1 MTNHR
6 KDARRVLVVEDE
18 PHSRLAM
25 ERFFDY
31 CGYSVT
37 SAASAKEAM
46 DEASRCPP
54 DVLVCDWKLNG
65 GAWRT
70 GEGDGV
76 EAAEQLQRRF
86 GSSVILITAY
96 RIAELKSKARG
107 TSLNVAAY
115 YRKPLSLAGLA
126 RAIDSLPTRH

>member
-25 ERFFDY
+25 ERFFNY

-46 DEASRCPP
+46 DAASRCPP

-65 GAWRT
+65 GSGPT

-115 YRKPLSLAGLA
+115 YRKPLSLAGMA